1 MIRDLP
7 ISAASGLASPLLAAT
22 ALLALSGCATI
33 KDTTGLQ
40 SREDHYIE
48 QLQNS
53 DKLEDR
59 LTALELRSGGRLG
72 FAMMDSAGATLAS
85 YRSQERFAM
94 CSTFK
99 TVLAADVL
107 KRAELGKLPLRR
119 RISYGQR
126 DLLDHAPQ
134 VKSHFDAATGK
145 GVMTVE
151 ELAKAAVVESDNSAA
166 NLLLAQI
173 GGPKSV
179 TDFARSQGDYVTRL
193 DRTEPTLNENG
204 LSDPRDSSSPAA
216 MVWLTHRLLV
226 GKRALRY
233 GSRQKLTNWL
243 VESPTG
249 AERIRAGLPSD
260 WKAGSKTGTCDNAYN
275 DVAIVWDSQKRPL
288 VMAIFLDR
296 PTKTGADANKIIA
309 EVAALVTGNGPAS
322 AQNSVSPKP
331 KS

>member
-7 ISAASGLASPLLAAT
+7 ISKASGRPAAALAVT
-22 ALLALSGCATI
+22 ALLLSGCATI

-72 FAMMDSAGATLAS
+72 FAMMDSAGETLAS

-99 TVLAADVL
+99 TILAADVL

-119 RISYGQR
+119 RISYGQT
-126 DLLDHAPQ
+126 DLIEGGPVVQ
-134 VKSHFDAATGK
+134 GHFDAATGK
-145 GVMTVE
+145 GVMTIE
-151 ELAKAAVVESDNSAA
+151 ELAKATVVYGDNAAA
-166 NLLLAQI
+166 NLLLTQI

-193 DRTEPTLNENG
+193 DRNEPLVNENG

-226 GKRALRY
+226 GKRALKY
-233 GSRQKLTNWL
+233 GSRQKLTNWM

-249 AERIRAGLPSD
+249 AERIRAGLPAD
-260 WKAGSKTGTCDNAYN
+260 WKAGSKTGTCTNAYN
-275 DVAIVWDSQKRPL
+275 DVAIAWDSQKRPV

-309 EVAALVTGNGPAS
+309 EVAALVSGNGPTS
-322 AQNSVSPKP
+322 AQNNVPVKP